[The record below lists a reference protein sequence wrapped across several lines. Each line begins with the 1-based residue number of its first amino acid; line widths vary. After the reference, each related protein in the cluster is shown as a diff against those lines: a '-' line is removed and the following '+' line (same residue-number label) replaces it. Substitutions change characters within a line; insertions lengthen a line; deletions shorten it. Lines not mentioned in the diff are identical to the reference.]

1 MLEIGAIILG
11 VATITVQAITLK
23 ELVCMDRYLKAKSK
37 QEAEEY
43 QKQQQEED
51 DKYKKTRP
59 TEDDEAIEKFID
71 DYLSVSEK
79 NRH

>member
-51 DKYKKTRP
+51 DKYKKNTPYRG
-59 TEDDEAIEKFID
+59 
-71 DYLSVSEK
+71 
-79 NRH
+79 

>member
-43 QKQQQEED
+43 QKQQHEED

>member
-11 VATITVQAITLK
+11 TATIITQAITLK
-23 ELVCMDRYLKAKSK
+23 ELICVDRYLKAKRK
-37 QEAEEY
+37 QEDEEY
-43 QKQQQEED
+43 QKWQ
-51 DKYKKTRP
+51 KTNGEHEKIRP

-71 DYLSVSEK
+71 DYLSASEE